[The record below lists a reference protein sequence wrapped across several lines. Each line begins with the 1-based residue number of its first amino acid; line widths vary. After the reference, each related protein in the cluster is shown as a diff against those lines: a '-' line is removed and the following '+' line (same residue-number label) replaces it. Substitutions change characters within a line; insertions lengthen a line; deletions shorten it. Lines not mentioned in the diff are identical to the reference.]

1 MCLRKIYYLPTSYVK
16 LIIHLAITQKRT
28 YYEDTMCMPH
38 FVYHTHL
45 EALEAES
52 NDPGIRQLEKMHP

>member
-1 MCLRKIYYLPTSYVK
+1 M
-16 LIIHLAITQKRT
+16 TQKRI
-28 YYEDTMCMPH
+28 YYEATMCKPH

-52 NDPGIRQLEKMHP
+52 NDPGIRQLEKMHPWENCVHPF